1 MKRNK
6 YTLGVM
12 AAAALLSA
20 SCTDFSDY
28 NEAFSSGS
36 QESQQTLWQNIQSDA
51 NLTQF
56 AELVRLSGFDKQLN
70 GDQYYTVFAPLNGT
84 FDADYQRYRALPA
97 DTILQRF
104 VYSHVA
110 NFSREATGTIDQA
123 IHSLNDKSFR
133 LQNDAD
139 NGGYSYGSNHL
150 ATVNRPGSNGLLH
163 TMNGAVEFRPN
174 VYEYIFDAV
183 GCDSVKNFFAKYEVK
198 TLNLK
203 KSTEGD
209 INEMGLMEY
218 TDSVFDISNVMTD
231 RDHLN
236 ARITV
241 EDSSYT
247 MILPTNRAYAD
258 AYNKI
263 KSYFNYHAQTPY
275 TKFSGQVSTDMTQT
289 VETEYLSDSLTRM
302 FIAQSM
308 FFNNNSRYNRW
319 TQGNLT
325 TPQDTLV
332 STVYQYFSNG
342 RDFVAPSSPYV
353 TQKVALSNGE
363 AHVIDSLPIK
373 PWEGWCPG
381 YYVSATNNSTRAHI
395 DGMTPNNI
403 TASYSDFNWARYT
416 LPEGYTGIRYL
427 ECLVSTD
434 RSAPKLDFYMPNT
447 LSTTYYLYVV
457 MVPSDVY
464 TLSRDRRKSYKF
476 SVSMTYGDANGKL
489 KEEKFKAADGTVNFI
504 SDSTKIDTM
513 LIGKVTLP
521 IAYAYIPKSDN
532 EATIAPYVHIEST
545 RNKLSNR
552 TGEWDLY
559 DNRLRIAGVMLIPED
574 FHEEWRRLN
583 ITSETEEAE
592 EE

>member
-28 NEAFSSGS
+28 NESYSSGLP
-36 QESQQTLWQNIQSDA
+36 ESHQTLWQNIQADG

-84 FDADYQRYRALPA
+84 FDADYQRYRAMDP

-110 NFSREATGTIDQA
+110 SYSREAMGTIDQA

-139 NGGYSYGSNHL
+139 NGGYSYGNNHL
-150 ATVNRPGSNGLLH
+150 TTINQPGINGLLH
-163 TMNGAVEFRPN
+163 KMNGAVEFLPN
-174 VYEYIFDAV
+174 VYEYIFDAT
-183 GCDSVKNFFAKYEVK
+183 GCDSVRNFFAKYEVK
-198 TLNLK
+198 TLNTK

-218 TDSVFDISNVMTD
+218 TDSVFDISNLMTAT
-231 RDHLN
+231 LN
-236 ARITV
+236 ARINV

-247 MILPTNRAYAD
+247 MLLPNDKAYGDAYA
-258 AYNKI
+258 KI
-263 KSYFNYHAQTPY
+263 KSYFNYSAKTPY
-275 TKFSGQVSTDMTQT
+275 TKFANNT
-289 VETEYLSDSLTRM
+289 VTNYEQEVDTEYLSDSLTRM

-308 FFNNNSRYNRW
+308 FVNNHSRYNRW
-319 TQGNLT
+319 IQGDLT
-325 TPQDTLV
+325 TPQDTLITTSYAV
-332 STVYQYFSNG
+332 FSNG
-342 RDFVAPSSPYV
+342 RDFLAPYSPYV
-353 TQKVALSNGE
+353 TQTVALSNGQ
-363 AHVIDSLPIK
+363 AHVLDSLPVK

-381 YYVSATNNSTRAHI
+381 RAVSATSNTYRAHI

-403 TASYSDFNWARYT
+403 RATYNDFNWARYT
-416 LPEGYTGIRYL
+416 LPEGYTGISYL
-427 ECLVSTD
+427 ECLVSSD

-457 MVPSDVY
+457 MVPADAY
-464 TLSRDRRKSYKF
+464 TLSRDQRKSYKF

-489 KEEKFKAADGTVNFI
+489 KEEKFKAPDGTTNFI

-513 LIGKVTLP
+513 LIGKVSLP

-532 EATIAPYVHIEST
+532 EATIAPYVHVEST

-574 FHEEWRRLN
+574 YHEEWRRLN